1 MRAAGGMHTMRRQP
15 LPQAIE
21 AQGSLMTN
29 PSFSPPPQPDAM
41 TRFVNRK
48 AGLRHPAFGAH
59 SGVTDRNQLQHER
72 ILAAMAGSGDA
83 SLHPRD
89 LHRRLTQRGTPM
101 NMSAIYS
108 ALKRLA
114 AEGAIEHLLMVR
126 NGRAVSTYSLPE
138 TDASEACDAAGR
150 LVCTGCRRSVDL
162 RGTGLL
168 SRLIADAGK
177 AHGLPV
183 ETVEVQLLCEAC
195 REARDD

>member
-1 MRAAGGMHTMRRQP
+1 MNAPT
-15 LPQAIE
+15 
-21 AQGSLMTN
+21 
-29 PSFSPPPQPDAM
+29 SPPWQPDAM
-41 TRFVNRK
+41 IRLVNRK

-59 SGVTDRNQLQHER
+59 SGVTDRNQLQHDR
-72 ILAAMAGSGDA
+72 ILAVMAEPEGD
-83 SLHPRD
+83 SFHPRD

-114 AEGAIEHLLMVR
+114 AEGAIEHMLVER
-126 NGRAVSTYSLPE
+126 NGRAVSTYRLPE
-138 TDASEACDAAGR
+138 HEAAAPSEAAGR

-177 AHGLPV
+177 AHGLPLPV
-183 ETVEVQLLCEAC
+183 EAVEVQVLCEAC